1 MSDNSLKDASHL
13 RDSDVVTAPSLAASG
28 IRHAFFTRRGGV
40 STDIY
45 AGLNMGI
52 GSKDDPEAVHENRAR
67 AAHFLGL
74 TGPDL
79 VTPWQ
84 VHSAT
89 AVIVTEPFAGDR
101 AQADAIVTKTPG
113 IAIGVVTADCGPILF
128 SDAVAGVV
136 GAAHAGWRGASGGV
150 LEATIA
156 AMEECGATRTNITA
170 VLGPTITQP
179 SYEVGAEMKAAVLA
193 DNPEAGRFFA
203 AGAGAEKWQFDLPGF
218 IVAKLETAGV
228 RASFVG
234 HCTYA
239 EEDLFFSFRRTTHR
253 GEADYGRQLAAI
265 AIDR

>member
-84 VHSAT
+84 VHSTT
-89 AVIVTEPFAGDR
+89 AVIVTEPFAGWENALTR
-101 AQADAIVTKTPG
+101 RPMVP
-113 IAIGVVTADCGPILF
+113 
-128 SDAVAGVV
+128 
-136 GAAHAGWRGASGGV
+136 SGSV
-150 LEATIA
+150 SLA
-156 AMEECGATRTNITA
+156 RTSTA
-170 VLGPTITQP
+170 VGVSSFIDSVSATATGGSFEGVTSIDTMAVDVPPLP
-179 SYEVGAEMKAAVLA
+179 SEIVYENESEPL
-193 DNPEAGRFFA
+193 
-203 AGAGAEKWQFDLPGF
+203 
-218 IVAKLETAGV
+218 
-228 RASFVG
+228 
-234 HCTYA
+234 
-239 EEDLFFSFRRTTHR
+239 
-253 GEADYGRQLAAI
+253 
-265 AIDR
+265 